1 MHIKGKNN
9 LFQSSSV
16 IIFSLKNKH
25 LKLPFLNNFYLT
37 KWSIINVIIFII
49 MIFVEFR
56 RLIGE
61 LVYNGRVR
69 LINLNWIVIV
79 GIFLY

>member
-1 MHIKGKNN
+1 MFFSCHILLESDTNYWILLLTLHNVDMHIKGENN

-37 KWSIINVIIFII
+37 K
-49 MIFVEFR
+49 
-56 RLIGE
+56 
-61 LVYNGRVR
+61 
-69 LINLNWIVIV
+69 
-79 GIFLY
+79 